1 MLGSVKSFSKTHTQR
16 ATPTTGKRETKT
28 GIHTILHVYLTLRQ
42 DNGNKKET
50 YFVES
55 KSRDKKNV
63 LLRQAEN

>member
-1 MLGSVKSFSKTHTQR
+1 
-16 ATPTTGKRETKT
+16 
-28 GIHTILHVYLTLRQ
+28 LRQ